1 MVLAFIFKKRNLL
14 VLHGTISVS
23 SILSL
28 KPVKICRCSPEV
40 DLKIVIQKGCG
51 NIRRV
56 VYHVLDGHLVF
67 DVFMWTAIIQNIIF
81 LHHFL
86 PPERTG
92 EKWDNK
98 TQFYIVFQCWA
109 YSYKKVLISFCN
121 ILSIGKV
128 LCAEGM
134 VA

>member
-1 MVLAFIFKKRNLL
+1 MVLTFIFKKRNLL

-28 KPVKICRCSPEV
+28 KPVRICRCSPEV

-56 VYHVLDGHLVF
+56 VYHVLDGHLGF
-67 DVFMWTAIIQNIIF
+67 DVFVWTAIIQNIIF
-81 LHHFL
+81 LHQFL
-86 PPERTG
+86 PPECTR

-98 TQFYIVFQCWA
+98 TQFYVFQCWA
-109 YSYKKVLISFCN
+109 YIVIKSYSSASIISCP
-121 ILSIGKV
+121 LGRCYV
-128 LCAEGM
+128 AEGM
-134 VA
+134 LA